1 MGAASS
7 ININFD
13 IYISYPENNE
23 FIQTM
28 EKDLRNLNYEVIDS
42 SIITKSFTELS
53 NTDISNSIEIVI
65 EKAKYIFV
73 CISPKTIKTIT
84 QMIEMNEILQ
94 KLSDVSGLQKKLIY
108 FMLNRDYTPNTNT
121 ELKSIIQNNKWFP
134 LYDENTLFETT
145 SKVLTILMNE

>member
-73 CISPKTIKTIT
+73 CISHKTIKTIT